1 MPTPPDYGRADL
13 IIAISRSVVRGRCYR
28 KLSEYS
34 GAIMCVPAGSIQRS
48 IVRAATRR
56 INLAFDESL
65 TRSLIAIN
73 VIDPPALTSAI
84 SYVLDEPCLAIRK
97 RSSKLET

>member
-1 MPTPPDYGRADL
+1 
-13 IIAISRSVVRGRCYR
+13 
-28 KLSEYS
+28 
-34 GAIMCVPAGSIQRS
+34 MCVPAGSIQRS